1 VHKRTALAIVTA
13 ALAAVTPSTLLAQKL
28 GQGGTGVDE
37 KTELPRCEVPLGV
50 AALVE
55 EKAASPADNLSPQL
69 QALMRMAEMQNG
81 GSTARVDPLPLV
93 KLMIAR
99 SGCFR
104 VADRG
109 EAFSALERERAIAG
123 GAAAA
128 RPVTKADY
136 LLQVNVVYTDSKARE
151 SGGGVGGMFGGAVG
165 LKSKTMESQVLLTL
179 VDVNTGIQEAVSSGS
194 ARKKDVGVVGGGLL
208 LGLGVGALGGTYA
221 STDIGKITSLAM
233 VDAFR
238 KLIADAKP
246 RLEAKLVPAKP
257 PALVPPAAAP
267 IPAQAVQPLPT
278 QAQTGAPRQ

>member
-1 VHKRTALAIVTA
+1 
-13 ALAAVTPSTLLAQKL
+13 
-28 GQGGTGVDE
+28 
-37 KTELPRCEVPLGV
+37 
-50 AALVE
+50 
-55 EKAASPADNLSPQL
+55 
-69 QALMRMAEMQNG
+69 RMAEMQNG

-136 LLQVNVVYTDSKARE
+136 LLQGNVVYTDSKARE

-179 VDVNTGIQEAVSSGS
+179 VDVKTGIQEAVSSGS

-238 KLIADAKP
+238 KLIA
-246 RLEAKLVPAKP
+246 
-257 PALVPPAAAP
+257 
-267 IPAQAVQPLPT
+267 
-278 QAQTGAPRQ
+278 